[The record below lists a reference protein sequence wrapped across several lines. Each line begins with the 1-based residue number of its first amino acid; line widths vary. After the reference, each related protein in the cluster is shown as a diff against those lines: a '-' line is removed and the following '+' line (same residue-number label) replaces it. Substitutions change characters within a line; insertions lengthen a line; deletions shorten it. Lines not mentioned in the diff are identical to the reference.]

1 LTQTINEQ
9 PAMNASM
16 NRSEAEDFL
25 YHEAELLDDW
35 QLEQWAALFTDD
47 AEYLIPPFAQPDA
60 DPRTTLFLVY
70 DDRHRIGERAKRL
83 LSRMGHSEFPH
94 SRTRRIISNVR
105 VAVSD
110 TSGVSAASNASG
122 ITVKCNFLVYRS
134 KGPVT
139 DVYPGHSTYHL
150 VRLNDE
156 WKIRSKRA
164 ALDLASLRPQGRV
177 SIIL

>member
-1 LTQTINEQ
+1 MSDLPKIDLPKSNV
-9 PAMNASM
+9 AAIMS
-16 NRSEAEDFL
+16 RSDAEDFL
-25 YHEAELLDDW
+25 YLEAELLDDW
-35 QLEQWAALFTDD
+35 QLEQWSALFTDD
-47 AEYLIPPFAQPDA
+47 AEYLIPPFAQPEA

-94 SRTRRIISNVR
+94 SRTRRMISNVR
-105 VAVSD
+105 I
-110 TSGVSAASNASG
+110 AASTAAEV
-122 ITVKCNFLVYRS
+122 TVKCNFLVYRS

-139 DVYPGHSTYHL
+139 DVYPGHSTYRL